1 MFEITEPRRHFYLK
15 PIKFHQC
22 VNVKVIIPTD
32 TGWYFNLK
40 ICNKTA
46 SPLPTTAPPSTPSP
60 PPLPIKNK
68 FSLIQKGYALAF
80 TLYLVIIIQLLT
92 RDTAKEKK
100 SQKQSDKNITKS
112 LRNDFLHKS
121 LKAISFV
128 LHQHT
133 VYLFLLM
140 EETG

>member
-60 PPLPIKNK
+60 PSPPNKKQILSYPKRVCFGFHFIFSYHYTATNKRHSKGKKIIK
-68 FSLIQKGYALAF
+68 
-80 TLYLVIIIQLLT
+80 T
-92 RDTAKEKK
+92 
-100 SQKQSDKNITKS
+100 ITKS